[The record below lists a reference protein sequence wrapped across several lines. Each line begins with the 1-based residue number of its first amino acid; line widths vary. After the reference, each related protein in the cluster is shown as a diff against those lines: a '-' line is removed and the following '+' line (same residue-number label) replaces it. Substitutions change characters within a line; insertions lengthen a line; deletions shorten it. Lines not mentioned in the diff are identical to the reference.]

1 MDADFAMLLE
11 YLTRKK
17 QPTQVSSEP
26 LEKKKKCVH
35 EGIDTDEEHVCQKC
49 GLVLDQIYCPDVH
62 WLEHAIK
69 AREYSDMDRLNAVDK
84 TLADF
89 LDKVGWHDSLPLHD
103 VQELLKAMK
112 FRSGFRSINYA
123 IALTCI
129 LDGHEELQ
137 EKIAPFL
144 PRSNAAWARSLAVLD
159 PVPPVFV
166 RSWLKNLLKPTP
178 SRNLTQTQKKRVHDS
193 LPHFTDTE
201 LQVMYDLIECYGFDT
216 SRPSRHLN
224 LEALPLELRHV
235 VHKYVLAVKKPKLV
249 K

>member
-1 MDADFAMLLE
+1 MDADFATLLE

-26 LEKKKKCVH
+26 LEKKKKCLH
-35 EGIDTDEEHVCQKC
+35 EGTDTDEEYVCQKC
-49 GLVLDQIYCPDVH
+49 GLVLGQIYCPDVH

-166 RSWLKNLLKPTP
+166 RSWLKNLLKPTLLEI
-178 SRNLTQTQKKRVHDS
+178 SHKHRRNESTIHCHI
-193 LPHFTDTE
+193 LPTPNFKSCT
-201 LQVMYDLIECYGFDT
+201 I
-216 SRPSRHLN
+216 
-224 LEALPLELRHV
+224 
-235 VHKYVLAVKKPKLV
+235 
-249 K
+249 

>member
-1 MDADFAMLLE
+1 M
-11 YLTRKK
+11 
-17 QPTQVSSEP
+17 
-26 LEKKKKCVH
+26 
-35 EGIDTDEEHVCQKC
+35 
-49 GLVLDQIYCPDVH
+49 
-62 WLEHAIK
+62 K

-89 LDKVGWHDSLPLHD
+89 LSRVGFYDSLPLYD
-103 VQELLKAMK
+103 VQKLLKAIK
-112 FRSGFRSINYA
+112 YWSGFRSINYV

-129 LDGHEELQ
+129 LDGQKELQ
-137 EKIAPFL
+137 ENIAPFL

-178 SRNLTQTQKKRVHDS
+178 SRNLTQTQKKRVHNS

-201 LQVMYDLIECYGFDT
+201 LQVMYDLIKCYGFDT
-216 SRPSRHLN
+216 SRHSDTSRHLAN
-224 LEALPLELRHV
+224 FEALPLELRHV

-249 K
+249 N

>member
-1 MDADFAMLLE
+1 MDVDFAMLLE

-26 LEKKKKCVH
+26 LEKKKCVH

-49 GLVLDQIYCPDVH
+49 GLVLGQIYCPDVH

-137 EKIAPFL
+137 EKITPFL

-201 LQVMYDLIECYGFDT
+201 LQVMYDLIECYGFDM

-235 VHKYVLAVKKPKLV
+235 VHKYVQAVKKLKLV

>member
-1 MDADFAMLLE
+1 
-11 YLTRKK
+11 
-17 QPTQVSSEP
+17 
-26 LEKKKKCVH
+26 
-35 EGIDTDEEHVCQKC
+35 
-49 GLVLDQIYCPDVH
+49 
-62 WLEHAIK
+62 
-69 AREYSDMDRLNAVDK
+69 MDRLNAVDK

-112 FRSGFRSINYA
+112 YRSGFRSINYA

-166 RSWLKNLLKPTP
+166 RSWLKNLLKPAP

-193 LPHFTDTE
+193 LPHVTDTE
-201 LQVMYDLIECYGFDT
+201 LLVMYDLIESRVMALIQADT
-216 SRPSRHLN
+216 QIR
-224 LEALPLELRHV
+224 ADT
-235 VHKYVLAVKKPKLV
+235 
-249 K
+249 